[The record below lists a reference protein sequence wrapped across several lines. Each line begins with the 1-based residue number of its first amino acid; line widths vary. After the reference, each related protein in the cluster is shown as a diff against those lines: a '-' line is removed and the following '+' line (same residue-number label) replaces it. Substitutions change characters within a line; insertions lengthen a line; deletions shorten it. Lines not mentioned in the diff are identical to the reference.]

1 MLMPENEI
9 LVTLPGGSRVDAR
22 FRGFTIATDQP
33 VVAGGTN
40 MAPSPFDLFLGS
52 LATCAGYY
60 VLAFC
65 RERQI
70 SSDGIT
76 LIQRMEKIPP
86 SKLITKITIEIRLPA
101 GFPAKYKDAVIKVAD
116 QCAVKAHL
124 ACPPKF
130 EITSSIAG

>member
-1 MLMPENEI
+1 MPDNEI

-33 VVAGGTN
+33 AYAGGTN
-40 MAPSPFDLFLGS
+40 TAPSPFDLFLGS

-70 SSDGIT
+70 PTDGIT
-76 LIQRMEKIPP
+76 LIQRMERIPP
-86 SKLITKITIEIRLPA
+86 SKLITKIAIEILLPA
-101 GFPAKYKDAVIKVAD
+101 GFPVKYKDAVIKAAD

-124 ACPPKF
+124 ASPPDF